1 MPLPVSLVANG
12 DLYEVTCSLSLG
24 LRSVISPNVISS
36 DTISEAA
43 LDTACVLLV
52 RYGQIPQVAKFVVS
66 ADTFEAGS
74 QVPGRDSQVVVETD
88 RGLELGRVLDVLKQ
102 GIVDPDKPASGN
114 VVRVASS
121 DDLQTQ
127 AQLRQTANSEY
138 DVWMKRIADWKL
150 QLQLID
156 VEWTLDRQQV
166 VLYVLNGQNA
176 EVTRL
181 ALLTAAA
188 GLGIVHVQPV
198 AADGLV
204 PKPSSGGGCGSGGG
218 GCGSGGCGH

>member
-1 MPLPVSLVANG
+1 M
-12 DLYEVTCSLSLG
+12 
-24 LRSVISPNVISS
+24 ISPNVISP

-43 LDTACVLLV
+43 LDTASVVLV

-66 ADTFEAGS
+66 PDTLEAGS
-74 QVPGRDSQVVVETD
+74 QLPGRDSQVVVETD

-114 VVRVASS
+114 VVRVASG

-127 AQLRQTANSEY
+127 VQLRQTADAEY
-138 DVWMKRIADWKL
+138 DVWQKRIADWKL

>member
-1 MPLPVSLVANG
+1 M
-12 DLYEVTCSLSLG
+12 
-24 LRSVISPNVISS
+24 ISPNVISS
-36 DTISEAA
+36 EPLPEAA
-43 LDTACVLLV
+43 QDPACVLLV
-52 RYGQIPQVAKFVVS
+52 RYGQVPQVAKFVVPPELS
-66 ADTFEAGS
+66 EHE
-74 QVPGRDSQVVVETD
+74 DSRPVRNSEVVVETD
-88 RGLELGRVLDVLKQ
+88 RGLELGRVLEVLRE
-102 GIVDPDKPASGN
+102 GIVDTDKPASGQ
-114 VVRVASS
+114 VVRVATSE
-121 DDLQTQ
+121 DLETQ
-127 AQLRQTANSEY
+127 ATLRQTANSEF
-138 DVWMKRIADWKL
+138 DVWQNRIADWKL

-156 VEWTLDRQQV
+156 IEWTLDRQQV

-218 GCGSGGCGH
+218 GCGSGGCGSGH

>member
-1 MPLPVSLVANG
+1 M
-12 DLYEVTCSLSLG
+12 
-24 LRSVISPNVISS
+24 ISPNVVPAE
-36 DTISEAA
+36 TISEAA
-43 LDTACVLLV
+43 PDTASVVLV
-52 RYGQIPQVAKFVVS
+52 RYGQIPQVARFLVS
-66 ADTFEAGS
+66 AEICESES
-74 QVPGRDSQVVVETD
+74 QRLGRDCQVVVETD
-88 RGLELGRVLDVLKQ
+88 RGLELGRVLDVLKR
-102 GIVDPDKPASGN
+102 GILDPDKPASGT
-114 VVRVASS
+114 VVRIASS
-121 DDLQTQ
+121 EDLQTQ
-127 AQLRQTANSEY
+127 QQLRQTADAEY
-138 DVWMKRIADWKL
+138 DVWQKRIADWKL

-204 PKPSSGGGCGSGGG
+204 PKPNTGGGCGTGGG